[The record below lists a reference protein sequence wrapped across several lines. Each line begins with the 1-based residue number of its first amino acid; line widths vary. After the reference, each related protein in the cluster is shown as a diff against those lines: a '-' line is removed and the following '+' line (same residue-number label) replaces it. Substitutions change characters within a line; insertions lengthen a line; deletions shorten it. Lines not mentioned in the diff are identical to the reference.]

1 MTYFEFYG
9 LPQTLNLDEGQL
21 RRLFYQKSKEHH
33 PDVHT
38 LANEDVQAQ
47 NLDLASFNN
56 DAYRTLSN
64 PTLRLKYVLQLHGL
78 LGDEKQLT
86 KLPADFLMEMMEL
99 NETMADLE
107 FEPNPEKLNKLN
119 RDVDELEQSLDN
131 QINTLLLQW
140 SIETNQP
147 GDLEKLQDYFLKK
160 RYLLRI
166 RENLSK
172 FASL

>member
-38 LANEDVQAQ
+38 LADEVTQAR

-78 LGDEKQLT
+78 IGDEKQLT

-99 NETMADLE
+99 NETLAELE
-107 FEPNPEKLNKLN
+107 FEPDAGKYGKVV
-119 RDVDELEQSLDN
+119 RDVDTLEQSLDN
-131 QINTLLLQW
+131 QANPLVLQW
-140 SIETNQP
+140 NLETDQP
-147 GDLEKLQDYFLKK
+147 GDLEKLQEYFLKK

-172 FASL
+172 FATL

>member
-9 LPQTLNLDEGQL
+9 LPQTLNLDEGLL

-38 LANEDVQAQ
+38 LADDDTQAR
-47 NLDLASFNN
+47 NLDIASFNN

-78 LGDEKQLT
+78 LGDEKQQP
-86 KLPADFLMEMMEL
+86 KIPADFLMEMMEL
-99 NETMADLE
+99 NETLAELE
-107 FEPNPEKLNKLN
+107 FEPNPEKLKKVTQ
-119 RDVDELEQSLDN
+119 DVDILEQTLDN
-131 QINTLLLQW
+131 QVNTQLHHW

-172 FASL
+172 FATL

>member
-9 LPQTLNLDEGQL
+9 LPQTLNLDEGLL

-38 LANEDVQAQ
+38 LADNDTQAR
-47 NLDLASFNN
+47 NLDIASFNN

-64 PTLRLKYVLQLHGL
+64 PTLRLKYVLQLQGL
-78 LGDEKQLT
+78 LGDEKQQP
-86 KLPADFLMEMMEL
+86 KIPADFLMEMMEL
-99 NETMADLE
+99 NEILAELE
-107 FEPNPEKLNKLN
+107 FEPNLEKLKKVTQ
-119 RDVDELEQSLDN
+119 DVDILEQTLDN
-131 QINTLLLQW
+131 QVNTQLHYW

>member
-38 LANEDVQAQ
+38 LADEDTQAQ

-86 KLPADFLMEMMEL
+86 KLPADFLMGMMEL
-99 NETMADLE
+99 NETLAELE
-107 FEPNPEKLNKLN
+107 CEPNPEKRNKVT
-119 RDVDELEQSLDN
+119 REVDVIEQSLDN
-131 QINTLLLQW
+131 QANPLIQQW
-140 SIETNQP
+140 SSETNQA
-147 GDLEKLQDYFLKK
+147 GDLEKLQVYFLKK

>member
-38 LANEDVQAQ
+38 LADEDTQAR
-47 NLDLASFNN
+47 NLDMASFNN

-78 LGDEKQLT
+78 LGDEKQQH

-99 NETMADLE
+99 NETLAELE
-107 FEPNPEKLNKLN
+107 FEPDAGKYDKVV
-119 RDVDELEQSLDN
+119 RDVDKLEQSLDN
-131 QINTLLLQW
+131 QANPLAQQW
-140 SIETNQP
+140 SMETNQP
-147 GDLEKLQDYFLKK
+147 GDLEKLQEYFLKK

-172 FASL
+172 FATL

>member
-38 LANEDVQAQ
+38 LADETTQAH

-64 PTLRLKYVLQLHGL
+64 PTLRLKYVLQLNGL
-78 LGDEKQLT
+78 LGDEKHLT

-99 NETMADLE
+99 NETLAELE
-107 FEPNPEKLNKLN
+107 FEPDAGKYDKVI
-119 RDVDELEQSLDN
+119 RDVDALEQSLDN
-131 QINTLLLQW
+131 QANPLLQQW
-140 SIETNQP
+140 SMETNKP
-147 GDLEKLQDYFLKK
+147 VDLEKLQDYFLKK

-172 FASL
+172 FATL